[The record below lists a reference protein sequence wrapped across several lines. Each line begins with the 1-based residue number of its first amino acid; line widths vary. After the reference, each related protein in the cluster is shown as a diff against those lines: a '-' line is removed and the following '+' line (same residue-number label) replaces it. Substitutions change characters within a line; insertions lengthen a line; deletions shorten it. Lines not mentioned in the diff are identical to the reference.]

1 MHIPVGRS
9 RVGMAPLRCSF
20 RCSTYCYLAE
30 EKSSSGQLRT
40 DCGIS
45 CPLYLQ
51 SWCCLKIFFWEIEE
65 QAHSCLHIWKLVC
78 CQEQHIRVESKNIF
92 WLRNLEDNLKF
103 HCITVWVIL
112 FWAEHWAKLS
122 LNWVVCVIKTS
133 AAWYQPRHQQLPHRN
148 ESDLLVVSMTHYP
161 LFR

>member
-1 MHIPVGRS
+1 MHIYTSWQILGWDGTTSLQYILLLIKGEEQFGRIAN
-9 RVGMAPLRCSF
+9 RLWHLMPALFTVLVLFEDLLLRN
-20 RCSTYCYLAE
+20 R
-30 EKSSSGQLRT
+30 
-40 DCGIS
+40 
-45 CPLYLQ
+45 
-51 SWCCLKIFFWEIEE
+51 EIEE